1 MSGLIHPHQAIGD
14 FLSESV
20 MQESS
25 VYQHFLE
32 TAGKEHYERGLQQGA
47 EQGARQNAIKSL
59 FEVLEFKFD
68 GRAVQALR
76 PALES
81 IQDLQRLEELFQEA
95 LRAETF
101 EAFASTLGMSDNG
114 NQ

>member
-1 MSGLIHPHQAIGD
+1 
-14 FLSESV
+14 

-32 TAGKEHYERGLQQGA
+32 TAGKEHYERGLQQGT

-68 GRAVQALR
+68 GRAVQVLR
-76 PALES
+76 PAIES
-81 IQDLQRLEELFQEA
+81 IQDLQRLEKLHHEA

-101 EAFASTLGMSDNG
+101 EAFARTLNMNSNE
-114 NQ
+114 Q

>member
-1 MSGLIHPHQAIGD
+1 
-14 FLSESV
+14 

-32 TAGKEHYERGLQQGA
+32 TAGKEHYERGLQQGT
-47 EQGARQNAIKSL
+47 ELGARKTAIKSL
-59 FEVLEFKFD
+59 VKVLEFKFD

-81 IQDLQRLEELFQEA
+81 IQDLQRLEELHDEA

-101 EAFASTLGMSDNG
+101 EAFARTLGMNG
-114 NQ
+114 KE

>member
-1 MSGLIHPHQAIGD
+1 
-14 FLSESV
+14 

-25 VYQHFLE
+25 VYEHLVQ
-32 TAGKEHYERGLQQGA
+32 TAGEEYYQQGI
-47 EQGARQNAIKSL
+47 EQGARRNAIKSL

-81 IQDLQRLEELFQEA
+81 IQDLQRLQELHHEA

-101 EAFASTLGMSDNG
+101 EAFAHTLGMNG
-114 NQ
+114 NEQ